1 MDNTNQIM
9 DMIRKVIAD
18 SSVRDECSLSERMP
32 RAVRKIADSA
42 SESVALNDAYGNNL
56 VAIGKD
62 DKVQSFTNYG
72 FNNDTLNWLLWLAL
86 YNDSWVFKRAID
98 KPSQDMVR
106 NGVTFNGNADYSKVY
121 RSLKQHRND
130 FIQLLQWGALF
141 GGSVAVLLFDNV
153 KDKEYARPMSVSKLR
168 TSKVI
173 RFYVTDRWYGCAPS
187 AETVTDMQSLDFGKP
202 MWYDITL
209 ADGNTVRFHHDYV
222 LRYEHRTPPKLVKL
236 GMLQGWGYAEGAHI
250 INELL
255 RDDQIKSSVTSLINK
270 ALIEVV
276 KMSGMRGIFMGT
288 DEQSQQQ
295 AARRLEMVTWCR
307 GTNSMTILDKDDEY
321 IKNEFT
327 GLSGLSDLLEKNMWL
342 VAAAVDM
349 QGVLYGDLG
358 KSFVE
363 NGDAYERYDE
373 TINGR
378 CESLLRPVY
387 DKWFSILFKRYGIIE
402 PLEYSFNSLLLEKR
416 EAERMSAYRDFS
428 TLASGLLT
436 DGVIDPSQYA
446 RAMRKYVATGIVD
459 FYITDESIEKL
470 EERER
475 VQQEQMLAPNEVQEE
490 SVESDYEV
498 E

>member
-1 MDNTNQIM
+1 
-9 DMIRKVIAD
+9 
-18 SSVRDECSLSERMP
+18 
-32 RAVRKIADSA
+32 
-42 SESVALNDAYGNNL
+42 
-56 VAIGKD
+56 
-62 DKVQSFTNYG
+62 
-72 FNNDTLNWLLWLAL
+72 
-86 YNDSWVFKRAID
+86 
-98 KPSQDMVR
+98 
-106 NGVTFNGNADYSKVY
+106 
-121 RSLKQHRND
+121 
-130 FIQLLQWGALF
+130 
-141 GGSVAVLLFDNV
+141 
-153 KDKEYARPMSVSKLR
+153 
-168 TSKVI
+168 
-173 RFYVTDRWYGCAPS
+173 
-187 AETVTDMQSLDFGKP
+187 
-202 MWYDITL
+202 
-209 ADGNTVRFHHDYV
+209 
-222 LRYEHRTPPKLVKL
+222 
-236 GMLQGWGYAEGAHI
+236 
-250 INELL
+250 
-255 RDDQIKSSVTSLINK
+255 
-270 ALIEVV
+270 
-276 KMSGMRGIFMGT
+276 MSGMRGIFMGT

-475 VQQEQMLAPNEVQEE
+475 VQQEQMLAPSEPQEE